1 MILGMRTLTSTFI
14 FPYDFLKFSGSY
26 NFILFKNLLLYIS
39 PVIYW
44 FALGRDRFFT
54 VYRFLKTPYFSC
66 KLFNKYFSLAQ
77 STCRQFRVSLDV
89 KSDSKTKLPTLLQ
102 LYFLKY
108 ILAIRRGV
116 FFHKKFNI
124 SFCQIRNL
132 LFYASKNELSENFQ
146 ENHNV
151 KSMALDICFLVFA
164 YVLDVR

>member
-1 MILGMRTLTSTFI
+1 MSTKLLLEIKKWIISYVHTPTFIEVRMILGMRTLTSTLI

-89 KSDSKTKLPTLLQ
+89 KSDSKTKLPTLSSCI
-102 LYFLKY
+102 FW
-108 ILAIRRGV
+108 IIFSG
-116 FFHKKFNI
+116 
-124 SFCQIRNL
+124 
-132 LFYASKNELSENFQ
+132 
-146 ENHNV
+146 
-151 KSMALDICFLVFA
+151 
-164 YVLDVR
+164 